1 VSHLHLHGVKR
12 FLIRHLQQ
20 AFLAASLAF
29 SVKFAECR
37 VS

>member
-1 VSHLHLHGVKR
+1 MSHRHLHGVKR

-29 SVKFAECR
+29 SVKFAGGR